1 VYALQ
6 QSCHAARE
14 RVIYQRITFTIFG
27 VRQRRST
34 NLTEILKHTRS
45 ICSTCGEIVP
55 STYEVR
61 DNEQVFYTR
70 RCPTHGVVDT
80 DLGYHAAYYRKSF
93 AVEKV
98 MIARYGD
105 GGDTDISQ
113 GLSPFPLRKSAGL
126 AILEVTE
133 RCNLTCPMCYAF
145 SSPSER
151 DYSLEEIETRL
162 DQLIAVEGKG
172 ISLQISGGEPSVRK
186 DLDVIAAMVKRKGF
200 GQLEMVSN
208 GIRLAR
214 EPEFAQKL
222 VDWGFTSVY
231 LQFDSTR
238 PEDIVKLRAEDLWDV
253 RVKAIAALER
263 VHLPST
269 LAVSLYDGLNTDQI
283 QQIVHFAWQHPD
295 TVCAIAFQAA
305 TPFGR
310 FQVDNKVKQG
320 EQKAPRKLRMPE
332 ILKLIEEQ
340 TGLSQDLFFPVGEGS
355 PLCNT
360 FSLLKYTKDGYKP
373 IAPNFTLKEFME
385 VVGPRPNMTLRMLT
399 RGRAAILPQLVT
411 NIGGS
416 LKLMKTL
423 WPHIGTDPSFWTS
436 RKTLTLFVKPFMD
449 ESDIDMSRIER
460 CCFHNAS
467 PRGVMSFC
475 ALNAKMRPAQP
486 HAQESAFVPLPTR
499 RSRQHLVS

>member
-1 VYALQ
+1 MA
-6 QSCHAARE
+6 
-14 RVIYQRITFTIFG
+14 
-27 VRQRRST
+27 
-34 NLTEILKHTRS
+34 EILKETRS
-45 ICSTCGEIVP
+45 LCSTCGETIP
-55 STYEVR
+55 ARYEVR
-61 DNEQVFYTR
+61 DNEQVFFTR
-70 RCPTHGVVDT
+70 NCPMHGTVDT
-80 DLGYHAAYYRKSF
+80 DLGYHANFYRKSF
-93 AVEKV
+93 DVEKL

-105 GGDTDISQ
+105 GGNTDISR
-113 GLSPFPLRKSAGL
+113 GLSPFPLRKPAGL
-126 AILEVTE
+126 VILEVTE
-133 RCNLTCPMCYAF
+133 RCNLTCPMCYAY

-162 DQLIAVEGKG
+162 DQLIVVEGKG

-186 DLDVIAAMVKRKGF
+186 DLDKIAALVKKKGF

-214 EPEFAQKL
+214 EPDFAEKL
-222 VDWGFTSVY
+222 VEWGFTSVY

-238 PEDIVKLRAEDLWDV
+238 PEDIQKLRGEDLWDV

-263 VHLPST
+263 VKLPST
-269 LAVSLYDGLNTDQI
+269 LAVSLYDGLNSDQI
-283 QQIVHFAWQHPD
+283 QQVINFAWEHPN

-310 FQVDNKVKQG
+310 FEVGKNGNGNTSTELPAV
-320 EQKAPRKLRMPE
+320 PRKLRMPE

-340 TGLSQDLFFPVGEGS
+340 AGVPQDLFFPVGEGS

-373 IAPNFTLKEFME
+373 IAPNFTLKDFMD
-385 VVGPRPNMTLRMLT
+385 VMGPRPNMTLRMLT
-399 RGRAAILPQLVT
+399 RGRAAVLPQIVS

-486 HAQESAFVPLPTR
+486 HAEEKAFIPLPTR
-499 RSRQHLVS
+499 RPKQQEAVAH

>member
-1 VYALQ
+1 
-6 QSCHAARE
+6 
-14 RVIYQRITFTIFG
+14 
-27 VRQRRST
+27 
-34 NLTEILKHTRS
+34 LTEILKPTRS
-45 ICSTCGEIVP
+45 ICSSCGEIVP
-55 STYEVR
+55 ATYEVR
-61 DNEQVFYTR
+61 DNEQVFFTR
-70 RCPTHGVVDT
+70 SCPSHGVVET
-80 DLGYHAAYYRKSF
+80 DLGFHAAYYRKSF
-93 AVEKV
+93 DVEKV
-98 MIARYGD
+98 MIERYGD
-105 GGDTDISQ
+105 GGDTDISK
-113 GLSPFPLRKSAGL
+113 GLSPFPLRKPAGL

-133 RCNLTCPMCYAF
+133 RCNLTCPMCYAY

-186 DLDVIAAMVKRKGF
+186 DLDKIAAMVKRKGF

-214 EPEFAQKL
+214 EPEFADKL
-222 VDWGFTSVY
+222 VEWGFTSVY

-238 PEDIVKLRAEDLWDV
+238 PEDIFKLRGEDLWDV

-263 VHLPST
+263 VKLPST
-269 LAVSLYDGLNTDQI
+269 LAVALYDGLNSDQI
-283 QQIVHFAWQHPD
+283 QQIIHFAWQHPD

-310 FQVDNKVKQG
+310 FEVNKDVTDG
-320 EQKAPRKLRMPE
+320 DVAPPPAPRKLRMPE
-332 ILKLIEEQ
+332 ILQLIEEQ
-340 TGLSQDLFFPVGEGS
+340 TGIAEDLFFPVGEGS

-360 FSLLKYTKDGYKP
+360 FSLLKYTKEGYKP
-373 IAPNFTLKEFME
+373 IAPNFSLKEFMD
-385 VVGPRPNMTLRMLT
+385 VMGPRPNMTLRMLT
-399 RGRAAILPQLVT
+399 RGRAAILPQIVS

-475 ALNAKMRPAQP
+475 ALNTKMRPAQP
-486 HAQESAFVPLPTR
+486 HAEEKAFIPLPTR
-499 RSRQHLVS
+499 RAKPQTVTAEAVTL

>member
-1 VYALQ
+1 M
-6 QSCHAARE
+6 
-14 RVIYQRITFTIFG
+14 
-27 VRQRRST
+27 
-34 NLTEILKHTRS
+34 TEILKRTRS
-45 ICSTCGEIVP
+45 ICSACGEIVP
-55 STYEVR
+55 ATYEVR
-61 DNEQVFYTR
+61 DNEQVFFSRT
-70 RCPTHGVVDT
+70 CPAHGVVDT

-93 AVEKV
+93 NVEKL
-98 MIARYGD
+98 MIERYGD
-105 GGDTDISQ
+105 GGSTDISK
-113 GLSPFPLRKSAGL
+113 GLSPFPLRKPAGL

-133 RCNLTCPMCYAF
+133 RCNLTCPMCYAY

-172 ISLQISGGEPSVRK
+172 ISLQISGGEPSVRR
-186 DLDVIAAMVKRKGF
+186 DLDKIAAMVKQKGF

-214 EPEFAQKL
+214 EPDFAEKL
-222 VDWGFTSVY
+222 VAWGFTSVY

-238 PEDIVKLRAEDLWDV
+238 PEDILKLRGEELWGV
-253 RVKAIAALER
+253 RVKATAALER
-263 VHLPST
+263 VKLPST
-269 LAVSLYDGLNTDQI
+269 LAVSLYDGLNSDQI
-283 QQIVHFAWQHPD
+283 QQVIDFAWQHPG

-310 FQVDNKVKQG
+310 FEVNNGSNGDG
-320 EQKAPRKLRMPE
+320 HPAPRKLRMPE
-332 ILKLIEEQ
+332 ILQLIEEQ
-340 TGLSQDLFFPVGEGS
+340 TGISQDLFFPVGEGS

-360 FSLLKYTKDGYKP
+360 FTLLKYTREGYKP
-373 IAPNFTLKEFME
+373 IAPNFTLQEFME
-385 VVGPRPNMTLRMLT
+385 VIGPRPNMTLRMLT
-399 RGRAAILPQLVT
+399 RGRAAVLPQIVS

-475 ALNAKMRPAQP
+475 ALNARMRPAQP
-486 HAQESAFVPLPTR
+486 HASESAFVPLPTR
-499 RSRQHLVS
+499 RSKQQVV

>member
-1 VYALQ
+1 
-6 QSCHAARE
+6 
-14 RVIYQRITFTIFG
+14 
-27 VRQRRST
+27 
-34 NLTEILKHTRS
+34 
-45 ICSTCGEIVP
+45 
-55 STYEVR
+55 
-61 DNEQVFYTR
+61 
-70 RCPTHGVVDT
+70 
-80 DLGYHAAYYRKSF
+80 
-93 AVEKV
+93 
-98 MIARYGD
+98 
-105 GGDTDISQ
+105 
-113 GLSPFPLRKSAGL
+113 
-126 AILEVTE
+126 
-133 RCNLTCPMCYAF
+133 
-145 SSPSER
+145 
-151 DYSLEEIETRL
+151 
-162 DQLIAVEGKG
+162 
-172 ISLQISGGEPSVRK
+172 
-186 DLDVIAAMVKRKGF
+186 MV
-200 GQLEMVSN
+200 
-208 GIRLAR
+208 
-214 EPEFAQKL
+214 
-222 VDWGFTSVY
+222 SVY

-238 PEDIVKLRAEDLWDV
+238 PEDIVKLRNEDLWDV

-263 VHLPST
+263 AHLPST

-283 QQIVHFAWQHPD
+283 QQVIHFAWQHPD

-310 FQVDNKVKQG
+310 FEVDNQDG
-320 EQKAPRKLRMPE
+320 TEEEQKPLRKLRMPE

-340 TGLSQDLFFPVGEGS
+340 AGVSQDLFFPVGEGS

-360 FSLLKYTKDGYKP
+360 FSLLKHTKDGYKP

-499 RSRQHLVS
+499 RTKQPQPVAN

>member
-1 VYALQ
+1 MV
-6 QSCHAARE
+6 
-14 RVIYQRITFTIFG
+14 
-27 VRQRRST
+27 
-34 NLTEILKHTRS
+34 EILKQTRS
-45 ICSTCGEIVP
+45 ICSTCDEIVP
-55 STYEVR
+55 ATYEISADERVYFSR
-61 DNEQVFYTR
+61 T
-70 RCPTHGVVDT
+70 CPVHGSTDT
-80 DLGYHAAYYRKSF
+80 DLGPHAAYYRTSF
-93 AVEKV
+93 HVEKL
-98 MIARYGD
+98 MIERYGD
-105 GGDTDISQ
+105 GGDTDIAR
-113 GLSPFPLRKSAGL
+113 GLSPFPLRKPAGL

-133 RCNLTCPMCYAF
+133 RCNLTCPMCYAY

-151 DYSLEEIETRL
+151 DYTLAEIEMRL
-162 DQLIAVEGKG
+162 DQLIEVEGKG

-186 DLDVIAAMVKRKGF
+186 DLDQIAAMVRRKGF
-200 GQLEMVSN
+200 GHLEMVSN

-214 EPEFAQKL
+214 EADFAAKL
-222 VDWGFTSVY
+222 VSWGFTSVY

-238 PEDIVKLRAEDLWDV
+238 PEDIVKLRGEDLWEV
-253 RVKAIAALER
+253 RQKAVAALER
-263 VHLPST
+263 VKLPST

-283 QQIVHFAWQHPD
+283 QQTIHFAWQHPD

-310 FQVDNKVKQG
+310 FEIAGKETERRGNEDQG
-320 EQKAPRKLRMPE
+320 ASTSRKLRMPE

-340 TGLSQDLFFPVGEGS
+340 AGVAEDLFFPVGEGS
-355 PLCNT
+355 PLCNAFT
-360 FSLLKYTKDGYKP
+360 LLKHTKDGYRP

-385 VVGPRPNMTLRMLT
+385 VIGPRPNMTLRMLT
-399 RGRAAILPQLVT
+399 RGRSAVLPQIVT

-486 HAQESAFVPLPTR
+486 HAQESAFIPLPTR
-499 RSRQHLVS
+499 RLKVQPA

>member
-1 VYALQ
+1 M
-6 QSCHAARE
+6 
-14 RVIYQRITFTIFG
+14 
-27 VRQRRST
+27 
-34 NLTEILKHTRS
+34 TEIMKQTRS
-45 ICSTCGEIVP
+45 ICSICGEIVP
-55 STYEVR
+55 ASYEVR
-61 DNEQVFYTR
+61 EQEQVFFTR
-70 RCPTHGVVDT
+70 TCPTHGVVDT
-80 DLGYHAAYYRKSF
+80 DLGYHADFYRKSF
-93 AVEKV
+93 QVEKL

-105 GGDTDISQ
+105 GGNTDISQ
-113 GLSPFPLRKSAGL
+113 GLSPFPLRKPAGL
-126 AILEVTE
+126 AIIEVTE
-133 RCNLTCPMCYAF
+133 RCNLTCPMCYAY

-151 DYSLEEIETRL
+151 DYSLEEIEMRL

-186 DLDVIAAMVKRKGF
+186 DLDQIAAMVKRKGF

-238 PEDIVKLRAEDLWDV
+238 PEDIVKLRNEDLWDV

-263 VHLPST
+263 AHLPST

-283 QQIVHFAWQHPD
+283 QQVIHFAWQHPD

-310 FQVDNKVKQG
+310 FQVDNTDGTEG
-320 EQKAPRKLRMPE
+320 EQKPLRKLRMPE

-340 TGLSQDLFFPVGEGS
+340 AGVSQDLFFPVGEGS

-360 FSLLKYTKDGYKP
+360 FSLLKHTKDGYKP

-499 RSRQHLVS
+499 RAKQVQPVNG

>member
-1 VYALQ
+1 
-6 QSCHAARE
+6 
-14 RVIYQRITFTIFG
+14 VIETMKQ
-27 VRQRRST
+27 
-34 NLTEILKHTRS
+34 TRS

-55 STYEVR
+55 ASYEVR
-61 DNEQVFYTR
+61 ENEQVFFTR
-70 RCPTHGVVDT
+70 TCPTHGVVDT
-80 DLGYHAAYYRKSF
+80 DLGYHAAFYRKSF
-93 AVEKV
+93 QVEKL
-98 MIARYGD
+98 MIERYGD

-113 GLSPFPLRKSAGL
+113 GLSPFPLRKPAGL
-126 AILEVTE
+126 AIIEVTE
-133 RCNLTCPMCYAF
+133 RCNLTCPMCYAY

-151 DYSLEEIETRL
+151 DYSLDEIEMRL

-172 ISLQISGGEPSVRK
+172 ISLQISGGEPSVRR
-186 DLDVIAAMVKRKGF
+186 DLDQIAAIVKRKGF

-214 EPEFAQKL
+214 EPGFAQKL
-222 VDWGFTSVY
+222 VEWGFTSVY

-238 PEDIVKLRAEDLWDV
+238 PEDIIKLRNEDLWDV
-253 RVKAIAALER
+253 RVKAITALER
-263 VHLPST
+263 AHLPST

-283 QQIVHFAWQHPD
+283 QQVIHFAWQHPD

-310 FQVDNKVKQG
+310 FEVDNKNEKEV
-320 EQKAPRKLRMPE
+320 EQKAPHKLRMPE

-340 TGLSQDLFFPVGEGS
+340 AGVSQDLFFPVGEGS

-360 FSLLKYTKDGYKP
+360 FSLLKHTKDGYKP

-449 ESDIDMSRIER
+449 ESDIDMSRVER

-499 RSRQHLVS
+499 RTKQVQSVTN

>member
-1 VYALQ
+1 
-6 QSCHAARE
+6 
-14 RVIYQRITFTIFG
+14 VIETMKQ
-27 VRQRRST
+27 
-34 NLTEILKHTRS
+34 TRS

-55 STYEVR
+55 ASYEVR
-61 DNEQVFYTR
+61 ENEQVFFTR
-70 RCPTHGVVDT
+70 TCPTHGVVDT
-80 DLGYHAAYYRKSF
+80 DLGYHAAFYRKSF
-93 AVEKV
+93 QVEKL
-98 MIARYGD
+98 MIERYGD

-113 GLSPFPLRKSAGL
+113 GLSPFPLRKPAGL
-126 AILEVTE
+126 AIIEVTE
-133 RCNLTCPMCYAF
+133 RCNLTCPMCYAY

-151 DYSLEEIETRL
+151 DYSLDEIEMRL

-186 DLDVIAAMVKRKGF
+186 DLDQIAAIVKRKGF

-214 EPEFAQKL
+214 EPGFARKL
-222 VDWGFTSVY
+222 VEWGFTSVY

-238 PEDIVKLRAEDLWDV
+238 PEDIIKLRNEDLWDV
-253 RVKAIAALER
+253 RVKAITALER
-263 VHLPST
+263 AHLPST

-283 QQIVHFAWQHPD
+283 QQVIHFAWQHPD

-310 FQVDNKVKQG
+310 FEVDNKNEKEV
-320 EQKAPRKLRMPE
+320 EQKAPHKLRMPE

-340 TGLSQDLFFPVGEGS
+340 AGVSQDLFFPVGEGS

-360 FSLLKYTKDGYKP
+360 FSLLKHTKDGYKP

-449 ESDIDMSRIER
+449 ESDIDMSRVER

-499 RSRQHLVS
+499 RTKQVQSATN

>member
-1 VYALQ
+1 LA
-6 QSCHAARE
+6 
-14 RVIYQRITFTIFG
+14 
-27 VRQRRST
+27 
-34 NLTEILKHTRS
+34 EILKYTRS
-45 ICSTCGEIVP
+45 MCSTCGEIIP
-55 STYEVR
+55 ATYEVR
-61 DNEQVFYTR
+61 DNEQVFFTR
-70 RCPTHGVVDT
+70 VCPTHGIVDT
-80 DLGYHAAYYRKSF
+80 DLGYHAAFYRKSF
-93 AVEKV
+93 DVEKI
-98 MIARYGD
+98 MLARYGD
-105 GGDTDISQ
+105 GGETDISR
-113 GLSPFPLRKSAGL
+113 GLSPFPLRKPAGL

-133 RCNLTCPMCYAF
+133 RCNLTCPMCYAY

-151 DYSLEEIETRL
+151 DYTLEEIETRL
-162 DQLIAVEGKG
+162 DQLIAIEGKG

-214 EPEFAQKL
+214 ESDFADKL
-222 VDWGFTSVY
+222 VKWGFTSVY

-238 PEDIVKLRAEDLWDV
+238 PEDIEKLRGEDLWEV

-263 VHLPST
+263 VKLPST
-269 LAVSLYDGLNTDQI
+269 LAVSLYDGLNSDQI
-283 QQIVHFAWQHPD
+283 QQVVHFAWQHPN

-310 FQVDNKVKQG
+310 FEVNNTVNHAHG
-320 EQKAPRKLRMPE
+320 NSHTPTETRTPRKLRMPE

-340 TGLSQDLFFPVGEGS
+340 TGVSQDLFFPVGEGS

-360 FSLLKYTKDGYKP
+360 FTLLKYTKEGYKP

-385 VVGPRPNMTLRMLT
+385 VMGPHPNMTLRMLT
-399 RGRAAILPQLVT
+399 RGRAAILPQIVT

-436 RKTLTLFVKPFMD
+436 CKTLTLFVKPFMD
-449 ESDIDMSRIER
+449 ESDLDMSRVER

-475 ALNAKMRPAQP
+475 ALNAKVRPAQTRA
-486 HAQESAFVPLPTR
+486 HESAFVPMPTR
-499 RSRQHLVS
+499 RVKEAM

>member
-1 VYALQ
+1 MP
-6 QSCHAARE
+6 
-14 RVIYQRITFTIFG
+14 
-27 VRQRRST
+27 
-34 NLTEILKHTRS
+34 EILKQTRS
-45 ICSTCGEIVP
+45 ICSACSEIVP
-55 STYEVR
+55 ATYEVR
-61 DNEQVFYTR
+61 ANGQVFFTR
-70 RCPTHGVVDT
+70 TCPTHGVVDT
-80 DLGYHAAYYRKSF
+80 DLGFHAAYYRKSF
-93 AVEKV
+93 DVEKI
-98 MIARYGD
+98 MIERYGD
-105 GGDTDISQ
+105 GGNTDISK
-113 GLSPFPLRKSAGL
+113 GLSPFPLRKPAGL

-133 RCNLTCPMCYAF
+133 RCNLTCPMCYAY

-151 DYSLEEIETRL
+151 DYSLAEIETRL

-186 DLDVIAAMVKRKGF
+186 DLDKIAAMVKSKGF

-214 EPEFAQKL
+214 ESDFAEKL
-222 VDWGFTSVY
+222 VAWGFTSVY

-238 PEDIVKLRAEDLWDV
+238 PADIIKLRGEDLWDV
-253 RVKAIAALER
+253 REKAIAALER
-263 VHLPST
+263 VKLPST
-269 LAVSLYDGLNTDQI
+269 LAVSLYDGLNSDQI
-283 QQIVHFAWQHPD
+283 QQVIDFAWQHPG

-310 FQVDNKVKQG
+310 FEVDNSNTNGNGHADSGQPC
-320 EQKAPRKLRMPE
+320 APRKLRMPE

-340 TGLSQDLFFPVGEGS
+340 TGISQDLFFPVGEGS

-360 FSLLKYTKDGYKP
+360 FSLLKYTRDGYKP

-385 VVGPRPNMTLRMLT
+385 VMGPRPNMTLRMLT
-399 RGRAAILPQLVT
+399 RGRSAVLPQIVT

-486 HAQESAFVPLPTR
+486 HAQETAFVPLPTR
-499 RSRQHLVS
+499 RSKQQAVPAH

>member
-1 VYALQ
+1 M
-6 QSCHAARE
+6 
-14 RVIYQRITFTIFG
+14 
-27 VRQRRST
+27 
-34 NLTEILKHTRS
+34 NEILKHTRS
-45 ICSTCGEIVP
+45 ICAVCGEIVP
-55 STYEVR
+55 ATYQVHS
-61 DNEQVFYTR
+61 NEQVFFTR
-70 RCPTHGVVDT
+70 VCPAHGSVET
-80 DLGYHAAYYRKSF
+80 DLGPHATFYRRSF
-93 AVEKV
+93 QVEKL
-98 MIARYGD
+98 MIERYGD
-105 GGDTDISQ
+105 GGTTDISQ
-113 GLSPFPLRKSAGL
+113 GLSPFPLRKPAGL

-186 DLDVIAAMVKRKGF
+186 DLDAIAALVKRKGF

-214 EPEFAQKL
+214 EADFAEKL
-222 VDWGFTSVY
+222 VSWGFTSVY

-238 PEDIVKLRAEDLWDV
+238 PEDIVKLRGEDLWHV
-253 RVKAIAALER
+253 REKAIAALER
-263 VHLPST
+263 VKLPST
-269 LAVSLYDGLNTDQI
+269 LAVSLYDGLNTDQV
-283 QQIVHFAWQHPD
+283 QQVIDFAWQHPD

-310 FQVDNKVKQG
+310 FEVAETKTDQSS
-320 EQKAPRKLRMPE
+320 EETTSSATARKLRMPE

-340 TGLSQDLFFPVGEGS
+340 TGIRQELFFPVGEGS

-360 FSLLKYTKDGYKP
+360 FTLLKHTKEGYKP
-373 IAPNFTLKEFME
+373 IAPNFTLQEFME
-385 VVGPRPNMTLRMLT
+385 VIGPRPNMTLRMLT
-399 RGRAAILPQLVT
+399 RGRAAVLPQIVT

-416 LKLMKTL
+416 FKLMKTL
-423 WPHIGTDPSFWTS
+423 WPHIGTDPTFWTS

-486 HAQESAFVPLPTR
+486 HAQESAFIPLPTR
-499 RSRQHLVS
+499 KGRAAQPVVQ

>member
-1 VYALQ
+1 M
-6 QSCHAARE
+6 
-14 RVIYQRITFTIFG
+14 
-27 VRQRRST
+27 
-34 NLTEILKHTRS
+34 
-45 ICSTCGEIVP
+45 
-55 STYEVR
+55 YEVR
-61 DNEQVFYTR
+61 DNQQVFFTR
-70 RCPTHGVVDT
+70 TCPSHGTADT
-80 DLGYHAAYYRKSF
+80 DLGYHAAFYRKSF
-93 AVEKV
+93 EIEKI
-98 MIARYGD
+98 MIQRYGD
-105 GGDTDISQ
+105 GGDTDISN
-113 GLSPFPLRKSAGL
+113 GLSPFPLRKPAGL

-133 RCNLTCPMCYAF
+133 RCNLTCPMCYAY

-151 DYSLEEIETRL
+151 DYSLEEIELRL

-186 DLDVIAAMVKRKGF
+186 DLDNIAAMVKSKGF

-214 EPEFAQKL
+214 EPDFAEKL
-222 VDWGFTSVY
+222 VSWGFTSVY

-238 PEDIVKLRAEDLWDV
+238 PGDIIKLRAEDLWDV

-263 VHLPST
+263 VKLPST
-269 LAVSLYDGLNTDQI
+269 LAVPLYDGLNTDQI
-283 QQIVHFAWQHPD
+283 QQVVNFAWQHPD

-310 FQVDNKVKQG
+310 FEVNNDHPVG
-320 EQKAPRKLRMPE
+320 ALRGAPRSAPRKLRMPD
-332 ILKLIEEQ
+332 ILQLIEQQ
-340 TGLSQDLFFPVGEGS
+340 TGVPQDLFFPVGEGS

-360 FSLLKYTKDGYKP
+360 FTLLKYTSEGYKP
-373 IAPNFTLKEFME
+373 IAPNFTLKEFMD
-385 VVGPRPNMTLRMLT
+385 VMGPRPNMTLRMLT
-399 RGRAAILPQLVT
+399 RGRAAILPQIVT

-475 ALNAKMRPAQP
+475 ALNAKLRPAQP
-486 HAQESAFVPLPTR
+486 HAEEKAFIPLPTR
-499 RSRQHLVS
+499 RAKQQTAATNSMSKSV

>member
-1 VYALQ
+1 VNVPFFY
-6 QSCHAARE
+6 
-14 RVIYQRITFTIFG
+14 VI
-27 VRQRRST
+27 QRRSA
-34 NLTEILKHTRS
+34 NLFEFLKQTRS
-45 ICSTCGEIVP
+45 ICSSCGEIVP
-55 STYEVR
+55 ATYEVR
-61 DNEQVFYTR
+61 DNEQVFFSR
-70 RCPTHGVVDT
+70 DCPLHGVTDT
-80 DLGYHAAYYRKSF
+80 DLGFNAPYYRKSF
-93 AVEKV
+93 NVEKL
-98 MIARYGD
+98 MIERYGD
-105 GGDTDISQ
+105 GGDTDISR
-113 GLSPFPLRKSAGL
+113 GLSPFPLRKPAGL

-133 RCNLTCPMCYAF
+133 RCNLTCPMCYAY

-186 DLDVIAAMVKRKGF
+186 DLDKIAAMVKRKGF
-200 GQLEMVSN
+200 GHLEMVSN

-214 EPEFAQKL
+214 EPDFAEKL
-222 VDWGFTSVY
+222 VEWGFTSVY

-238 PEDIVKLRAEDLWDV
+238 PEDIIKLRGEDLWDV

-263 VHLPST
+263 VKLPST
-269 LAVSLYDGLNTDQI
+269 LAVSLYDGLNCDQV
-283 QQIVHFAWQHPD
+283 QQVIHFAWQHPD

-310 FQVDNKVKQG
+310 FEVNIADTTGNGNGHTVH
-320 EQKAPRKLRMPE
+320 EQPSAPRKLRMPE
-332 ILKLIEEQ
+332 ILRLIEQQ
-340 TGLSQDLFFPVGEGS
+340 TGISEDLFFPVGEGP
-355 PLCNT
+355 PLCNSFT
-360 FSLLKYTKDGYKP
+360 LLKYTREGYKP
-373 IAPNFTLKEFME
+373 IAPNFTLKEFMD
-385 VVGPRPNMTLRMLT
+385 VIGPRPNMTLRMLT
-399 RGRAAILPQLVT
+399 RGRSAVLPQLVT

-475 ALNAKMRPAQP
+475 ALNARMRPAQP
-486 HAQESAFVPLPTR
+486 HADESAFIPLPTR
-499 RSRQHLVS
+499 RSKPQATQVHSEA

>member
-1 VYALQ
+1 MA
-6 QSCHAARE
+6 
-14 RVIYQRITFTIFG
+14 
-27 VRQRRST
+27 
-34 NLTEILKHTRS
+34 EIMKQTHS
-45 ICSTCGEIVP
+45 ICSICGEIVP
-55 STYEVR
+55 ASYEVR
-61 DNEQVFYTR
+61 EQEQVFFSRT
-70 RCPTHGVVDT
+70 CPTHGIVDT
-80 DLGYHAAYYRKSF
+80 DLGFHADFYRKSF
-93 AVEKV
+93 AVEKL

-105 GGDTDISQ
+105 GGNTDISQ
-113 GLSPFPLRKSAGL
+113 GLSPFPLRKPAGL
-126 AILEVTE
+126 AIIEVTE
-133 RCNLTCPMCYAF
+133 RCNLTCPMCYAY

-151 DYSLEEIETRL
+151 DYSLEEIEMRL

-186 DLDVIAAMVKRKGF
+186 DLDQIAAMVKRKGF

-238 PEDIVKLRAEDLWDV
+238 PEDIIKLRNEDLWDV

-263 VHLPST
+263 AHLPST

-283 QQIVHFAWQHPD
+283 QQVIHFAWQHPD

-310 FQVDNKVKQG
+310 FQVDNTDGTEG
-320 EQKAPRKLRMPE
+320 EQKPLRKLRMPE

-340 TGLSQDLFFPVGEGS
+340 AGVSQDLFFPVGEGS

-360 FSLLKYTKDGYKP
+360 FSLLKHTKDGYKP

-499 RSRQHLVS
+499 RAKQVQPVNN

>member
-1 VYALQ
+1 M
-6 QSCHAARE
+6 
-14 RVIYQRITFTIFG
+14 F
-27 VRQRRST
+27 
-34 NLTEILKHTRS
+34 EILKQTRS
-45 ICSTCGEIVP
+45 ICSVCGEIVP
-55 STYEVR
+55 AAYEVR
-61 DNEQVFYTR
+61 TNEQVFFTR
-70 RCPTHGVVDT
+70 TCPMHGVVDT
-80 DLGYHAAYYRKSF
+80 DLGDHAAFYRKSF
-93 AVEKV
+93 QVEKV
-98 MIARYGD
+98 MITRYGD

-113 GLSPFPLRKSAGL
+113 GLSPFPLRKPAGL
-126 AILEVTE
+126 AIIEVTE
-133 RCNLTCPMCYAF
+133 RCNLTCPMCYAY

-151 DYSLEEIETRL
+151 DYSLEEIEMRL

-214 EPEFAQKL
+214 EPGFAQKL
-222 VDWGFTSVY
+222 VEWGFTSVY

-238 PEDIVKLRAEDLWDV
+238 PEDIIKLRNEDLWDV

-263 VHLPST
+263 AHLPST

-283 QQIVHFAWQHPD
+283 QQVIHFAWQHPD

-310 FQVDNKVKQG
+310 FQVDNSNGAEV
-320 EQKAPRKLRMPE
+320 EQKPLRKLRMPE

-340 TGLSQDLFFPVGEGS
+340 AGVSQDLFFPVGEGS

-360 FSLLKYTKDGYKP
+360 FSLLKHTKDGYKP

-499 RSRQHLVS
+499 RMKQPVTN

>member
-1 VYALQ
+1 MIETMKQ
-6 QSCHAARE
+6 
-14 RVIYQRITFTIFG
+14 
-27 VRQRRST
+27 
-34 NLTEILKHTRS
+34 TRS

-55 STYEVR
+55 ASYEVR
-61 DNEQVFYTR
+61 ENEQVFFTR
-70 RCPTHGVVDT
+70 TCPTHGVVDT
-80 DLGYHAAYYRKSF
+80 DLGYHAAFYRKSF
-93 AVEKV
+93 QVEKL
-98 MIARYGD
+98 MIERYGD

-113 GLSPFPLRKSAGL
+113 GLSPFPLRKPAGL
-126 AILEVTE
+126 AIIEVTE
-133 RCNLTCPMCYAF
+133 RCNLTCPMCYAY

-151 DYSLEEIETRL
+151 DYSLDEIEMRL

-186 DLDVIAAMVKRKGF
+186 DLDQIAAIVKRKGF

-214 EPEFAQKL
+214 EPGFARKL
-222 VDWGFTSVY
+222 VEWGFTSVY

-238 PEDIVKLRAEDLWDV
+238 PEDIIKLRNEDLWDV
-253 RVKAIAALER
+253 RVKAITALER
-263 VHLPST
+263 AHLPST

-283 QQIVHFAWQHPD
+283 QQVIHFAWQHPD

-310 FQVDNKVKQG
+310 FEVDNKNEKEV
-320 EQKAPRKLRMPE
+320 EQKAPHKLRMPE

-340 TGLSQDLFFPVGEGS
+340 AGVSQDLFFPVGEGS

-360 FSLLKYTKDGYKP
+360 FSLLKHTKDGYKP

-449 ESDIDMSRIER
+449 ESDIDMSRVER

-499 RSRQHLVS
+499 RTKQVQSATN

>member
-1 VYALQ
+1 MYPPFI
-6 QSCHAARE
+6 S
-14 RVIYQRITFTIFG
+14 G
-27 VRQRRST
+27 VRHRRSSD
-34 NLTEILKHTRS
+34 LAEILKQTRS

-55 STYEVR
+55 ATYEVR
-61 DNEQVFYTR
+61 DNEQVFFTR
-70 RCPTHGVVDT
+70 TCPAHGVVDT
-80 DLGYHAAYYRKSF
+80 DLGYHAAFYRKSF
-93 AVEKV
+93 DVEKV

-105 GGDTDISQ
+105 GGDTDISK
-113 GLSPFPLRKSAGL
+113 GLSPFPLRKPAGL

-151 DYSLEEIETRL
+151 DYTLGEIETRL
-162 DQLIAVEGKG
+162 DQLIAIEGKG

-214 EPEFAQKL
+214 EPDFAEKL
-222 VDWGFTSVY
+222 VKWGFTSVY

-238 PEDIVKLRAEDLWDV
+238 PEDIVKLRGEDLWEV

-263 VHLPST
+263 VKLPST
-269 LAVSLYDGLNTDQI
+269 LAVALYDGLNTDQVK
-283 QQIVHFAWQHPD
+283 QVVHFAWQHPE

-310 FQVDNKVKQG
+310 FEVNNSETNGNGNGHSDVSQPS
-320 EQKAPRKLRMPE
+320 APRKLRMPE

-340 TGLSQDLFFPVGEGS
+340 TGVSQDLFFPVGEGS

-360 FSLLKYTKDGYKP
+360 FSLLKYTKEGYKP

-385 VVGPRPNMTLRMLT
+385 VMGPRPNMTLRMLT
-399 RGRAAILPQLVT
+399 RGRAAILPQIVS

-423 WPHIGTDPSFWTS
+423 WPQD
-436 RKTLTLFVKPFMD
+436 R
-449 ESDIDMSRIER
+449 
-460 CCFHNAS
+460 
-467 PRGVMSFC
+467 
-475 ALNAKMRPAQP
+475 
-486 HAQESAFVPLPTR
+486 
-499 RSRQHLVS
+499 

>member
-1 VYALQ
+1 
-6 QSCHAARE
+6 
-14 RVIYQRITFTIFG
+14 
-27 VRQRRST
+27 
-34 NLTEILKHTRS
+34 LTEILKQTRS
-45 ICSTCGEIVP
+45 ICSVCGEIVP
-55 STYEVR
+55 AQYEVR
-61 DNEQVFYTR
+61 DNEQVFFTR
-70 RCPTHGVVDT
+70 NCPSHSVVNT
-80 DLGYHAAYYRKSF
+80 DLGFHAAYYRKSF
-93 AVEKV
+93 NVEKI
-98 MIARYGD
+98 MIERYGD
-105 GGDTDISQ
+105 GGNTDISR
-113 GLSPFPLRKSAGL
+113 GLSPFPLRKPAGL

-133 RCNLTCPMCYAF
+133 RCNLTCPMCYAY

-172 ISLQISGGEPSVRK
+172 ISLQVSGGEPSVRK
-186 DLDVIAAMVKRKGF
+186 DLDTIAAMVKRKGF
-200 GQLEMVSN
+200 GHLEMVSN

-214 EPEFAQKL
+214 EPEFAEKL
-222 VDWGFTSVY
+222 VEWGFTSVY

-238 PEDIVKLRAEDLWDV
+238 PADIFKLRGEDLWDV

-263 VHLPST
+263 VKLPST
-269 LAVSLYDGLNTDQI
+269 LAVSLYDGLNSDQI
-283 QQIVHFAWQHPD
+283 QQVIHFAWQHPD

-310 FQVDNKVKQG
+310 FEVNKDGQADG
-320 EQKAPRKLRMPE
+320 EQPPAPRKLRMPE

-340 TGLSQDLFFPVGEGS
+340 TGISEDLFFPVGEGS

-373 IAPNFTLKEFME
+373 IAPNFSLQEFMD
-385 VVGPRPNMTLRMLT
+385 VIGPHPNMTLRMLT
-399 RGRAAILPQLVT
+399 RGRAAILPQIVT

-423 WPHIGTDPSFWTS
+423 WPHIGTDPSFWTR

-475 ALNAKMRPAQP
+475 ALNARMRPAQP
-486 HAQESAFVPLPTR
+486 HAEEKAFIPLPTR
-499 RSRQHLVS
+499 RARPQTITASEVVTS

>member
-1 VYALQ
+1 M
-6 QSCHAARE
+6 
-14 RVIYQRITFTIFG
+14 
-27 VRQRRST
+27 
-34 NLTEILKHTRS
+34 TEILKHTRS
-45 ICSTCGEIVP
+45 ICSTCGQIVP
-55 STYEVR
+55 ATYEVR
-61 DNEQVFYTR
+61 DHEQVFFSR
-70 RCPTHGVVDT
+70 ICPAHGIVDT

-93 AVEKV
+93 QVEQL
-98 MIARYGD
+98 MLERYGD
-105 GGDTDISQ
+105 GGDTDLSK
-113 GLSPFPLRKSAGL
+113 GLSPFPLRKPAGL

-133 RCNLTCPMCYAF
+133 RCNLTCPMCYAY
-145 SSPSER
+145 SSPAER

-162 DQLIAVEGKG
+162 DQLIAIEGKG

-186 DLDVIAAMVKRKGF
+186 DLETIAAMVKRKGF

-214 EPEFAQKL
+214 EPDFAEKL
-222 VDWGFTSVY
+222 VEWGFTSVY

-238 PEDIVKLRAEDLWDV
+238 PADIIKLRGEDLWNV
-253 RVKAIAALER
+253 REKAIAALER
-263 VHLPST
+263 VKLPST
-269 LAVSLYDGLNTDQI
+269 LAVSLYDGLNSDQI
-283 QQIVHFAWQHPD
+283 QQVIDFAWQHPV

-310 FQVDNKVKQG
+310 FEVNNEESTAYGNGHSSTKKP
-320 EQKAPRKLRMPE
+320 ALPRKLRMPE
-332 ILKLIEEQ
+332 ILQLIEEQ
-340 TGLSQDLFFPVGEGS
+340 TGVPQELFFPVGEGS
-355 PLCNT
+355 PLCNSFT
-360 FSLLKYTKDGYKP
+360 LLKYTREGYKAL
-373 IAPNFTLKEFME
+373 APNFTLQEFLE
-385 VVGPRPNMTLRMLT
+385 VMGPRPNMTLRMLT
-399 RGRAAILPQLVT
+399 RGRAAVLPQIVS

-486 HAQESAFVPLPTR
+486 HASESAFVPLPTR
-499 RSRQHLVS
+499 RSKQQAVPGH